1 MSGSSCLWILGKRA
15 KIGKSS
21 MGGRIQDEENPMNGS
36 RILSTAMFR
45 EGRKLVDASTRK
57 KAMSGTPIPSN
68 EYKRKPHVGRQHHVP

>member
-1 MSGSSCLWILGKRA
+1 MGKRA

-57 KAMSGTPIPSN
+57 KPKKANILGSN
-68 EYKRKPHVGRQHHVP
+68 RPKIKVNF

>member
-36 RILSTAMFR
+36 RILLIAMFR
-45 EGRKLVDASTRK
+45 EKRKLVDASTRK
-57 KAMSGTPIPSN
+57 KPKKANILGSN
-68 EYKRKPHVGRQHHVP
+68 RPKIKVNF